1 MFQPYT
7 GNHKKWDHVG
17 NITPNVEISEG
28 IRPAEELA
36 PAAYLRLV
44 RFDKYLEDYY
54 VVSAGKVVA
63 LDTNGDVVPAG
74 LKLQKEDF
82 CTGTG
87 IDSAAGTAIGSTTG
101 ILKDGIDDGG
111 NTDVEDVINWLR
123 ISGNWNFNMDAYG
136 AADLAPV
143 GSNVTVKN
151 ASGIDVENLELVVE
165 SHFEVEISSGEFYEL
180 GNLTQ
185 GQLDGAK
192 ATITKVRSFV
202 RVSTPIGIAPYNFF
216 RWAGDASNPAN
227 YVHHNYKMQHQV
239 AVLCD
244 YYIELPRID
253 DKTLI
258 QFDGIAVLMDAN
270 LDLEPGAMLKCD
282 MDSDMVPWLEASDD
296 WSEVIGQAWAIDTN
310 YPKDYLERVRTAY
323 QGLGTLD
330 KMPGSA
336 NVGLPDNMSYAGA
349 TTAMGVV
356 RINLIN
362 R

>member
-1 MFQPYT
+1 MYQPYT
-7 GNHKKWDHVG
+7 TNHKKWDHVG
-17 NITPNVEISEG
+17 NMTPNVEISEG

-74 LKLQKEDF
+74 LKYQKEDF
-82 CTGTG
+82 ATGTG
-87 IDSAAGTAIGSTTG
+87 IDGSSGTAIGSVTG
-101 ILKDGIDDGG
+101 ILKDGVDDGG
-111 NTDVEDVINWLR
+111 TTDVEDVLGFVR
-123 ISGNWNFNMDAYG
+123 ISTNWNINMDAYG

-143 GSNVTVKN
+143 GSDVTVKN
-151 ASGIDVENLELVVE
+151 AAGADVENLELVVE
-165 SHFEVEISSGEFYEL
+165 SHFEVDIGGSWYEL
-180 GNLTQ
+180 GDLTQ

-192 ATITKVRSFV
+192 ATILNVRSSV

-253 DKTLI
+253 DKALI
-258 QFDGIAVLMDAN
+258 QFAGLAVMYDSGLT
-270 LDLEPGAMLKCD
+270 LEPGTMLKCD
-282 MDSDMVPWLEASDD
+282 EDSDMVPWVEASDD
-296 WSEVIGQAWAIDTN
+296 WSEVVGQAWVIDTAF
-310 YPKDYLERVRTAY
+310 PKDYLDRVRTAY

-330 KMPGSA
+330 EMPGSA
-336 NVGLPDNMSYAGA
+336 SSGLPDGISYAGG
-349 TTAMGVV
+349 TALKGVV